1 MAAISADETH
11 SAVLQTAAR
20 ETLFLSEGKN
30 KFLSHGIRNQGTHSI
45 MKVSIIFFF
54 CWIER
59 THQRWESLFLQK
71 PCGGYWAQFFIPY
84 IHWINQGA
92 IDSYAD
98 KSMRAEPAVLTIMFT
113 PPWYF
118 ESTLENSESLLLQ
131 PGPHAH
137 IHAVLRQ
144 QSRPLSWTKMK
155 VETWI
160 RLHCQTAS
168 VSATISKRYL
178 PHLSAITTF
187 FLWNTLPKL

>member
-30 KFLSHGIRNQGTHSI
+30 KFLNHGIRNQGTHSI

-144 QSRPLSWTKMK
+144 QSRP
-155 VETWI
+155 
-160 RLHCQTAS
+160 
-168 VSATISKRYL
+168 YL
-178 PHLSAITTF
+178 FWFELYF
-187 FLWNTLPKL
+187 F